1 VKGVLTTRCVAAGRS
16 RGQRW
21 SPATTNAQHGL
32 HYRWPGLP
40 AAHLCEYAAP
50 DVPVGRQEAPKKKK
64 AVKKKAAAPAD
75 DDNGDIGED
84 DLVASAAALDL
95 GPDPNPGAG
104 RGGARLGPPPGTAF
118 GSVGLGVAR
127 FGSAG
132 LGALARGAAPA
143 LGHTMTRAAGA
154 AGAVLERF
162 AERAPRRRSLM
173 RPQYFD

>member
-1 VKGVLTTRCVAAGRS
+1 M
-16 RGQRW
+16 
-21 SPATTNAQHGL
+21 
-32 HYRWPGLP
+32 
-40 AAHLCEYAAP
+40 
-50 DVPVGRQEAPKKKK
+50 PVGRQEAPKKKK